1 LHMRILIVEDRP
13 RMAALLRRTLRNEGH
28 FVTIASDGEQAIV
41 LGRSQDLD
49 VILLD
54 ITLPVVDGFTVLR
67 QLRTERL
74 TTSIIMVTAR
84 DAMSD
89 IIRGL
94 DLGADDYLTK
104 PFALD
109 ILLARIRAVSRRGP
123 AMLSGKLEFED
134 LFLNR
139 QTHELLRQGRSV
151 PLTRIEFALLEKLIR
166 NAGLIVTKD
175 ALIEAG
181 WGLAADVSENSL
193 HVFIRTLRHKIATD
207 GEPQLLHT
215 ARGIGYTLRAKTY

>member
-1 LHMRILIVEDRP
+1 
-13 RMAALLRRTLRNEGH
+13 MASLLRRTLRNEGH
-28 FVTIASDGEQAIV
+28 FVTIASDGEQAIL

-54 ITLPVVDGFTVLR
+54 ITLPILDGFTVLR
-67 QLRTERL
+67 QLRAERL

-123 AMLSGKLEFED
+123 AMLSDKLEFEG
-134 LFLNR
+134 LLLNQ
-139 QTHELLRQGRSV
+139 QTHELLRQGRTA

-181 WGLAADVSENSL
+181 WGLAADVNENSL
-193 HVFIRTLRHKIATD
+193 HVFIRSLRHKIAP
-207 GEPQLLHT
+207 GEEPQLLHT
-215 ARGIGYTLRAKTY
+215 ARGIGYTLRAKIY

>member
-1 LHMRILIVEDRP
+1 MRILVVEDRP
-13 RMAALLRRTLRNEGH
+13 RMAALLKRALRSEGH
-28 FVTIASDGEQAIV
+28 AVTIAPDGEQALQ
-41 LGRSQDLD
+41 LGRSLNLD

-54 ITLPVVDGFTVLR
+54 VSLPLIDGFTVLR
-67 QLRTERL
+67 QLREEQL
-74 TTSIIMVTAR
+74 TTPIIMVTAR

-109 ILLARIRAVSRRGP
+109 ILLARIRAVSRRGQTMLP
-123 AMLSGKLEFED
+123 ATLAFED
-134 LFLNR
+134 LLINP
-139 QTHELLRQGRSV
+139 QTYELLRRGRST
-151 PLTRIEFALLEKLIR
+151 PLTRTEFALMEKLIR

-181 WGLAADVSENSL
+181 WGDDAEVSENSL
-193 HVFIRTLRHKIATD
+193 HVFIRTLRHKIAIE

-215 ARGIGYTLRAKTY
+215 ARGIGYTLRARTN